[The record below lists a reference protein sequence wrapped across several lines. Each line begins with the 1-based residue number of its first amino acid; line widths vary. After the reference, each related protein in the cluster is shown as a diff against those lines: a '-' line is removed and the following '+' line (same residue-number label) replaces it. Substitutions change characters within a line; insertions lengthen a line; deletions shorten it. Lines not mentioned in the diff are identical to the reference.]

1 MGGIPTSYEA
11 NKDSRVTFSFFLFT
25 PVALR
30 PLVALTLL
38 SQIKSIYMVRQA
50 EKKLGT
56 EDEDET
62 PEDFWRALWLDP
74 NNNAANAYLSI
85 FRNCPIFHSHQ
96 HGARITGNSFTLIG
110 QTSPNEAVQIQINSM
125 LPLLG
130 GLLTT
135 TPETLVNQVVNSDDS
150 GQFQVQVQASS
161 VPPPGTQ
168 YTVCARVNSDQEFSE
183 LTQLTLIQHD

>member
-1 MGGIPTSYEA
+1 MI
-11 NKDSRVTFSFFLFT
+11 
-25 PVALR
+25 
-30 PLVALTLL
+30 
-38 SQIKSIYMVRQA
+38 RQA
-50 EKKLGT
+50 ERRLDT

-74 NNNAANAYLSI
+74 NNSAANAYLSL

-96 HGARITGNSFTLIG
+96 HGDRITGNSFTLIG

-130 GLLTT
+130 GLLIMGK
-135 TPETLVNQVVNSDDS
+135 ETLVNQVVNSDDN

-161 VPPPGTQ
+161 VPPRGTQ
-168 YTVCARVNSDQEFSE
+168 YTIFARVNSDQEFSE
-183 LTQLTLIQHD
+183 PTQITLIQKN

>member
-1 MGGIPTSYEA
+1 
-11 NKDSRVTFSFFLFT
+11 
-25 PVALR
+25 
-30 PLVALTLL
+30 
-38 SQIKSIYMVRQA
+38 MVRQA
-50 EKKLGT
+50 ERKLDT

-74 NNNAANAYLSI
+74 SNSAANTYLSL

-96 HGARITGNSFTLIG
+96 HGERITGNSFTLIG

-150 GQFQVQVQASS
+150 GQFQVQVQEPS

-183 LTQLTLIQHD
+183 PTRITLIQHN